1 MKPYAS
7 YKPSGVPWLGDVP
20 SEWVV
25 EKLKFFAK
33 FVGGGTPSK
42 DEPAYWNGEIPWV
55 SPKDMKR
62 PLIRETE
69 DFITSEGLRNSP
81 CALIPPRSVLTV
93 VRSGILQHTI
103 PVAINTVPV
112 TLNQDMRAL
121 IPDDRVESRYLAYQI
136 EGCQKALREE
146 WVKQG
151 ATVESIEH
159 QRMVDSRLAVPALDE
174 QQAIA
179 DYLDAET
186 ARIDTLI
193 HEKDELIGLLQKWRQ
208 SVVAE
213 AVTKGLDK
221 TANFQLHPDPWIGI
235 HPSHWIPKKLK
246 YLGVFRAGAGF
257 PVGLQGQ
264 TGNPLPFFKVKD
276 IDGANENGIIRESD
290 STVTPEIAL
299 SLGAKVFPPDAIVF
313 AKVGAALLLNRFR
326 LLGKDSCID
335 NNMMGFM
342 LHHEIA
348 NPRFMFWAMQRINF
362 SEIVNPGTVPSLNEP
377 LISNLSIAV
386 PLPDEQQAIADYLDA
401 ETAKIDDLIAHT
413 NDEITLLKELRAAT
427 IADAVLGR
435 VDVRLK
441 N

>member
-7 YKPSGVPWLGDVP
+7 YKASGVPWLGDVP
-20 SEWVV
+20 AHWEVKQARFVMTCNDDVLPENTSPEQVLDYIEISDV
-25 EKLKFFAK
+25 DEVSGIKGFESVKFSDA
-33 FVGGGTPSK
+33 PSRARRLVM
-42 DEPAYWNGEIPWV
+42 DGDVIV
-55 SPKDMKR
+55 STVR
-62 PLIRETE
+62 TY
-69 DFITSEGLRNSP
+69 LRAVAAISNP
-81 CALIPPRSVLTV
+81 TAETV
-93 VRSGILQHTI
+93 VSTGFAVLRPRAIDSRYSKYAILYDGFISEVISRSKGISY
-103 PVAINTVPV
+103 PAINATDLVRISVPQP
-112 TLNQDMRAL
+112 T
-121 IPDDRVESRYLAYQI
+121 P
-136 EGCQKALREE
+136 
-146 WVKQG
+146 
-151 ATVESIEH
+151 
-159 QRMVDSRLAVPALDE
+159 DE

-179 DYLDAET
+179 DYLDVET

-193 HEKDELIGLLQKWRQ
+193 HEKDELIGLLREWRQ
-208 SVVAE
+208 SVIAE

-235 HPSHWIPKKLK
+235 HPAHWIPKKLK

-257 PVGLQGQ
+257 PVELQGQ

-386 PLPDEQQAIADYLDA
+386 PLPDEQQAIADYLDT

-413 NDEITLLKELRAAT
+413 HEEITLLKELRAAT

-435 VDVRLK
+435 VDVRTK
-441 N
+441 T